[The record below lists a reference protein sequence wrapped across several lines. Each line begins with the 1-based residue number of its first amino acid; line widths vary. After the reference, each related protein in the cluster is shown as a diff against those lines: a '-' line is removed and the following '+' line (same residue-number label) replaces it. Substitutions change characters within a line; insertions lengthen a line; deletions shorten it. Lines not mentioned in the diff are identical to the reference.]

1 MWLLTAP
8 FVLGF
13 EGQHVAAVNAIVVG
27 GFIAVLSAWALELDR
42 ELGRLWHRL
51 HPGH

>member
-1 MWLLTAP
+1 
-8 FVLGF
+8 
-13 EGQHVAAVNAIVVG
+13 VVG

-51 HPGH
+51 NIGH